1 MIAPPEILPKR
12 LLEIAADRKAAG
24 ESCHAHAS
32 SQSVRQVG
40 SGRLAG
46 HVRIG
51 RKHDLLY
58 AVSLDAP
65 EQLVDPQVLRLDA
78 VERRERAPEDVV
90 QAAELA
96 RPLDR
101 DEVDRLL
108 DHADHR
114 VIAASV
120 AADRTDFLLGQVPA
134 LVAEAHTLLDV
145 LDRRGERK
153 RLVLRSLQEVEG
165 EPVGRSRTHAG
176 QARELGDEVFHS
188 GAEHLPYCAD
198 MPRIA
203 EVALFTE
210 DVSGLAAFYERLLG
224 RPPDSKSESHASFEL
239 HGTTLFI
246 HVAGPDGA
254 EGSPNEDH
262 VAFALDQ
269 DKAAERAREGGVQV
283 VGPRD
288 FYWGRAAYLRD
299 PDGRAVELQADS

>member
-1 MIAPPEILPKR
+1 LEFRRVLFRSGRVRVTRLASGLPVGGDLER
-12 LLEIAADRKAAG
+12 ASEGDFVRVFEIAADRKAAG

-145 LDRRGERK
+145 LDRRRERK
-153 RLVLRSLQEVEG
+153 RLVQRSLQ
-165 EPVGRSRTHAG
+165 
-176 QARELGDEVFHS
+176 
-188 GAEHLPYCAD
+188 
-198 MPRIA
+198 
-203 EVALFTE
+203 
-210 DVSGLAAFYERLLG
+210 
-224 RPPDSKSESHASFEL
+224 
-239 HGTTLFI
+239 
-246 HVAGPDGA
+246 DGA

-262 VAFALDQ
+262 IAFALDQ